1 MSWFRKKK
9 TKFEFDSDE
18 LLSEVMYRVRGMF
31 LDAQLE
37 EAFALS
43 VISGASYVSDE
54 VAEKEQQDSDKRVAR
69 IAHLIP
75 LIHAQT
81 YQISKATTELFKT
94 KLGEEANEAPE
105 GYWDMYF
112 DRSQSITLA
121 CVIGSVAQ
129 MVDVG
134 LLSLGPVKPKGM
146 K

>member
-1 MSWFRKKK
+1 MKWFRKKPQQIDA
-9 TKFEFDSDE
+9 EALMGE
-18 LLSEVMYRVRGMF
+18 IMYRVRGMF

-43 VISGASYVSDE
+43 VLAGASYVSDE
-54 VAEKEQQDSDKRVAR
+54 IAEREQQDSDKRVER

-75 LIHAQT
+75 LIHVQT

-112 DRSQSITLA
+112 DRSQQITLA